1 MCVRKS
7 SSSKKLLTKFL
18 IYAFEQTD
26 SDLFD
31 FLPRFSG
38 GFFIEL
44 SHDSVKISVKI
55 SAEIVDQSSV
65 DRGERFFSSK
75 DGYYI
80 MFSQRWRG

>member
-31 FLPRFSG
+31 FLSRFSG
-38 GFFIEL
+38 GFFTEL
-44 SHDSVKISVKI
+44 SHVSVKMSVKI
-55 SAEIVDQSSV
+55 SAKIVDQSSV
-65 DRGERFFSSK
+65 D
-75 DGYYI
+75 
-80 MFSQRWRG
+80 